1 MRSFKVNTVEIA
13 SQLSILSDTKR
24 DRWLEYDRMEV
35 STEDRCLETDVASSN
50 KKVKMTV
57 RS

>member
-35 STEDRCLETDVASSN
+35 STEDRCLETDAASSN